1 MRKLEPTQVQLTP
14 TVVTQPQPVMHFN
27 DDDFTPARARQ
38 ARLEKWCHQVYQSL
52 NPEFIYAR
60 NMFLIEHNGV
70 IDDYSIQRLE
80 DYFFLR
86 ALREGFGKHKD
97 VCRVAVR
104 EILRIER
111 AKVRLAMMTQLC
123 PETLSSERR
132 EFGEQQL
139 SEFLFYMTGK
149 RSELDF
155 AVMKHFFWQVKRKL
169 RNLPVDHHM
178 MAFFYGNEQ
187 GSGKSTSIR
196 RLLAPLNDLALEENF
211 NVFTDARRTT
221 SFERYYVLFLDEMG
235 EASKADMATVK
246 GIITG
251 ERVGHRKLYQDDEAS
266 VQINTTLIGASNK
279 PLHQLLKDDHMRRF
293 WQINVQSKATLVTL
307 FPQLKALNYASMWDS
322 VHHDDPCT
330 IGSLLTRLEALQVD
344 LTSNRLSKRFYND
357 WLDPSPDARVSPE
370 TLYHWFETY
379 CRALGV
385 EEGRWESKQIVWR
398 ELSAYGVQKVK
409 SGGCMKY
416 CVRPKTEVMHVLS
429 DVLMEPEPVGTPK
442 ILTDLN

>member
-1 MRKLEPTQVQLTP
+1 MDI
-14 TVVTQPQPVMHFN
+14 QPQPIMHF
-27 DDDFTPARARQ
+27 DDDLATPARFRQ

-52 NPEFIYAR
+52 NPEFVYAR

-104 EILRIER
+104 EILRMER

-123 PETLSSERR
+123 PKTLSSERR

-169 RNLPVDHHM
+169 KNMQVEYHM
-178 MAFFYGNEQ
+178 MPFFYGAEQ

-196 RLLAPLNDLALEENF
+196 KLLTPLNDLALEENF
-211 NVFTDARRTT
+211 NVFADSRRAM

-235 EASKADMATVK
+235 DASKADMATVK

-251 ERVGHRKLYQDDEAS
+251 ERLGHRQLYQDDETS
-266 VQINTTLIGASNK
+266 VQVNTTLIGASNK

-293 WQINVQSKATLVTL
+293 WQINVQSKATVIMH
-307 FPQLKALNYASMWDS
+307 FPLLKTLNYASMWDS
-322 VHHDDPCT
+322 VHHDDPCV
-330 IGSLLTRLEALQVD
+330 IGTMLSRIEAHQVD
-344 LTSNRLSKRFYND
+344 LTVNRLSRRFYD
-357 WLDPSPDARVSPE
+357 EWLDCSDVTVRNAPE
-370 TLYHWFETY
+370 TLYAWFEIY

-385 EEGRWESKQIVWR
+385 EEGRWESKQAFWR
-398 ELSAYGVQKVK
+398 EISSYGVQKVK
-409 SGGCMKY
+409 SGGRMLY
-416 CVRPKTEVMHVLS
+416 CAQLRPEVHQAL
-429 DVLMEPEPVGTPK
+429 LENELAPA
-442 ILTDLN
+442 IITDLN